1 MRALLAAAL
10 IAICSGAV
18 FCDAGDVDP
27 RARAG
32 ALSEDAEQEPEPYTE
47 EEFPDW
53 LKALRRGEIIAFGS
67 LPFTFAFSFLIYDV
81 FRYVYHGF
89 DQSYLPIGS
98 PNPEPYTA
106 AENLGV
112 VAAAGAGSII
122 IAVVDAL
129 LGRAET
135 KRRKEGASGDV
146 SPPD

>member
-1 MRALLAAAL
+1 MKALLAAAL
-10 IAICSGAV
+10 IGMCSAALLGNAEDVRPALGA
-18 FCDAGDVDP
+18 GP
-27 RARAG
+27 
-32 ALSEDAEQEPEPYTE
+32 LSEDGEQEPEPYTE

-53 LKALRRGEIIAFGS
+53 LEALRRAEIIAFGS
-67 LPFTFAFSFLIYDV
+67 LPFTFAFSFLAYDV
-81 FRYVYHGF
+81 FRYIYHGF

-106 AENLGV
+106 TENLGV
-112 VAAAGAGSII
+112 VLAAGAGSII

-135 KRRKEGASGDV
+135 VRRKEGASGDL